1 MKVLKISLFRPT
13 LHQVFAAKACFL
25 LLCIFLLPLFGAS
38 QLAAE
43 EENKL
48 RQGPVNLTDL
58 ANFNSSKTGK
68 PRPEQSPVVGELNAS
83 VQATVDSEL
92 SGGQADV
99 KAPAGGE
106 EASQTSVSTGRIGR
120 RSISKVGLA
129 SIGLNQ
135 ISSVDSVIN
144 SLIWSNSDA
153 DQALALLKTTPARG
167 SSAALLALTS
177 AITVQTAVPPKNA
190 GNLAEQLVEARL
202 DWLSRSGQSDKL
214 SQLVRLLPFD
224 EEWSEWKRWQ
234 IEYDMVRRADKAAC
248 SDAKRFALQ
257 TLDSFWH
264 KARIICALLDGQLG
278 AASFA
283 ADILRASGEQDD
295 NFFQLVDKL
304 LGRSTTLSLNLD
316 DLSLLHLVL
325 MDAAHEQISADAF
338 ENLPPSM
345 IQAAS
350 SFRYLAPD
358 AALNT
363 SYQMLDR
370 NVQTAGETEQI
381 WRSLLTAPVP
391 AEAALASLRNQKAE
405 GGAHL
410 RGHGLNSAYLWVGLA
425 TRQGEDTDM
434 LIAEALRRETQAGRI
449 DLLIDL
455 YASLIRQRL
464 EMTEAATLSDQLASD
479 YAVIL
484 ALAAPSQA
492 IPATLDA
499 ASQKAYD
506 IQSVL
511 QLTDNMMWDADVMMR
526 LDCWSLLP
534 ILDAIGIS
542 TPSFDW
548 VARLTSS
555 SKGAD
560 VSSDWP
566 APYHRLSALGL
577 LALEQAAEAGRIGEV
592 GLIAASLVQPVHLGW
607 VAPTDGS
614 RVIAALQQVGL
625 DSTASALAHELM
637 VSSLLRS
644 NFTGKSG

>member
-1 MKVLKISLFRPT
+1 MPVFCICLFT
-13 LHQVFAAKACFL
+13 
-25 LLCIFLLPLFGAS
+25 LFGAS

-43 EENKL
+43 PKRNLE
-48 RQGPVNLTDL
+48 QGPVSLTDL
-58 ANFNSSKTGK
+58 GNFSASETDMLQ
-68 PRPEQSPVVGELNAS
+68 PEEIPAIGDLDTSAQPTKDSQLNA
-83 VQATVDSEL
+83 
-92 SGGQADV
+92 GQADV
-99 KAPAGGE
+99 KALAGDDE
-106 EASQTSVSTGRIGR
+106 VYPISVVTGRVGR

-135 ISSVDSVIN
+135 IKSVDSVIN

-153 DQALALLKTTPARG
+153 EQALALIKATPARG

-177 AITVQTAVPPKNA
+177 AITVQTAVPPKKA
-190 GNLAEQLVEARL
+190 GKLAEQLVKARL
-202 DWLSRSGQSDKL
+202 DWLARSGQSDKL
-214 SQLVRLLPFD
+214 SQLVRLLPLD

-248 SDAKRFALQ
+248 SDAEQFALQ
-257 TLDSFWH
+257 TLDTFWH
-264 KARIICALLDGQLG
+264 KARVICALLDGQLG

-304 LGRSTTLSLNLD
+304 LGRSATLSLDLD
-316 DLSLLHLVL
+316 GLSLLHLVL
-325 MDAAHEQISADAF
+325 MDAAHEQISAAAF
-338 ENLPPSM
+338 ENLPTSM

-391 AEAALASLRNQKAE
+391 AEAALASLRNQQAE
-405 GGAHL
+405 GGSHL

-425 TRQGEDTDM
+425 TRQGEDTDL
-434 LIAEALRRETQAGRI
+434 LIAQALRRETKAGRI

-455 YASLIRQRL
+455 YASLIHQRL
-464 EMTEAATLSDQLASD
+464 ELTEAATLSDQVASD
-479 YAVIL
+479 YAIIL
-484 ALAAPSQA
+484 ALATPSQPL
-492 IPATLDA
+492 PAMLKA

-506 IQSVL
+506 IQAVL
-511 QLTDNMMWDADVMMR
+511 QLTDNMAWNADVMMR

-534 ILDAIGIS
+534 ILDAIGIT

-548 VARLTSS
+548 VARLANSS
-555 SKGAD
+555 EGAD
-560 VSSDWP
+560 ALSDAP

-607 VAPTDGS
+607 VAPSDGS
-614 RVIAALQQVGL
+614 RVISALQQVGL
-625 DSTASALAHELM
+625 DSTANAFAHELM
-637 VSSLLRS
+637 ISSLLRS
-644 NFTGKSG
+644 HFTSKSG

>member
-1 MKVLKISLFRPT
+1 MNVLKISLFRPA
-13 LHQVFAAKACFL
+13 LRQVIKVSARFLALCICFL
-25 LLCIFLLPLFGAS
+25 QLFGAS

-43 EENKL
+43 QEREL
-48 RQGPVNLTDL
+48 ARAPVNLTDL
-58 ANFNSSKTGK
+58 VNFK
-68 PRPEQSPVVGELNAS
+68 
-83 VQATVDSEL
+83 DSETDASQL
-92 SGGQADV
+92 DKTPAFGDLGDSAQFKADNQLNSGQAGV
-99 KAPAGGE
+99 KAQAGDKE
-106 EASQTSVSTGRIGR
+106 VDQTSVATGRVGR

-135 ISSVDSVIN
+135 ITSVDPVIN

-153 DQALALLKTTPARG
+153 EQTLALLKATPASG

-177 AITVQTAVPPKNA
+177 AITVQTAVPPKNS
-190 GNLAEQLVEARL
+190 GKLAQQLVKARL
-202 DWLSRSGQSDKL
+202 DWLARSGQSDKL
-214 SQLVRLLPFD
+214 SQLVRLLPLD
-224 EEWSEWKRWQ
+224 KEWSEWKRWQ

-248 SDAKRFALQ
+248 SDAERFALQ
-257 TLDSFWH
+257 TLDPFWH
-264 KARIICALLDGQLG
+264 KARVICALLDGQLG

-304 LGRSTTLSLNLD
+304 LGRPTTLSLDLD
-316 DLSLLHLVL
+316 DVSLLHLVL
-325 MDAAHEQISADAF
+325 MDAAHEQISAAAF

-363 SYQMLDR
+363 SYQMLLR
-370 NVQTAGETEQI
+370 NVQTAVETEQI

-391 AEAALASLRNQKAE
+391 AEAALASLRNQQAE
-405 GGAHL
+405 WGSHL
-410 RGHGLNSAYLWVGLA
+410 RELGLNSAYLWVGLA

-434 LIAEALRRETQAGRI
+434 LIAQALRRETQAGRI

-464 EMTEAATLSDQLASD
+464 EITEAATLSEQRAAD
-479 YAVIL
+479 YAIIL
-484 ALAAPSQA
+484 AIAAPSQPL
-492 IPATLDA
+492 PAVLDA
-499 ASQKAYD
+499 ASQKAND
-506 IQSVL
+506 IQAVL
-511 QLTDNMMWDADVMMR
+511 QLTANMVWDAELMMR
-526 LDCWSLLP
+526 LGCWSLLP
-534 ILDAIGIS
+534 VLKAAGVS

-548 VARLTSS
+548 VARLANSS
-555 SKGAD
+555 ENANAF
-560 VSSDWP
+560 SDES

-592 GLIAASLVQPVHLGW
+592 GLIAASLIQPVHLGW
-607 VAPTDGS
+607 VAPSEGA

-625 DSTASALAHELM
+625 DSTASALAHELII
-637 VSSLLRS
+637 SSLLRS
-644 NFTGKSG
+644 HFTSPSV

>member
-1 MKVLKISLFRPT
+1 MNALKISLFRP
-13 LHQVFAAKACFL
+13 LLRQVIVVRACFL
-25 LLCIFLLPLFGAS
+25 LFCIFLLPLFGAS
-38 QLAAE
+38 QLGAE
-43 EENKL
+43 QENEL
-48 RQGPVNLTDL
+48 AQGPVSLTDL
-58 ANFNSSKTGK
+58 ANFNSSETDKS
-68 PRPEQSPVVGELNAS
+68 RPDETPVVGGPNAS
-83 VQATVDSEL
+83 AQATADSEL
-92 SGGQADV
+92 RGGQTDV

-106 EASQTSVSTGRIGR
+106 EASQTSVATGRVGR

-135 ISSVDSVIN
+135 ITSVDSVIN

-153 DQALALLKTTPARG
+153 EQALALLKATPARG

-202 DWLSRSGQSDKL
+202 DWLARSGQSDKL
-214 SQLVRLLPFD
+214 SQLVRLLPLD

-248 SDAKRFALQ
+248 SDAERFALQ

-304 LGRSTTLSLNLD
+304 LGRPATLSLDLD
-316 DLSLLHLVL
+316 NLSLLHLVL

-405 GGAHL
+405 GRTHL

-434 LIAEALRRETQAGRI
+434 LIAEALRLETQAGRI

-464 EMTEAATLSDQLASD
+464 EMTEAATFSEQLASD

-484 ALAAPSQA
+484 ALAAPYQPL
-492 IPATLDA
+492 PAMLDA
-499 ASQKAYD
+499 ASQKAFD
-506 IQSVL
+506 IQAIL
-511 QLTDNMMWDADVMMR
+511 QLTDNMAWDADVIMR

-548 VARLTSS
+548 VARHANSS
-555 SKGAD
+555 ESAD
-560 VSSDWP
+560 AFSDRPVS
-566 APYHRLSALGL
+566 YHRLSALGL
-577 LALEQAAEAGRIGEV
+577 LALEQAAEAGRVGEV

-607 VAPTDGS
+607 VAPSDGS

-625 DSTASALAHELM
+625 DGTASALAHELII
-637 VSSLLRS
+637 SSLLRS
-644 NFTGKSG
+644 NFTSKSG

>member
-1 MKVLKISLFRPT
+1 MNVLKISLVRPT
-13 LHQVFAAKACFL
+13 LHPVIEARAYFL

-43 EENKL
+43 QENEL
-48 RQGPVNLTDL
+48 RQGPVSLTDL
-58 ANFNSSKTGK
+58 ANFNSAETDKS
-68 PRPEQSPVVGELNAS
+68 RPDQTSVVGDLNAS
-83 VQATVDSEL
+83 VEATVDRVL
-92 SGGQADV
+92 SVGQTDV

-135 ISSVDSVIN
+135 IKSVDTVIN

-153 DQALALLKTTPARG
+153 EQALALLKTTPAKG

-202 DWLSRSGQSDKL
+202 DWLARSGQSDKL
-214 SQLVRLLPFD
+214 SQLVRLLPLD

-234 IEYDMVRRADKAAC
+234 IEYDMVRRADKVAC
-248 SDAKRFALQ
+248 SDAERFALQ

-304 LGRSTTLSLNLD
+304 LGRSTTLSLDLD

-325 MDAAHEQISADAF
+325 MDAAHQQISADAF

-405 GGAHL
+405 GMAHL
-410 RGHGLNSAYLWVGLA
+410 RGHGLNSAYLWVALA
-425 TRQGEDTDM
+425 TREGEDTDM

-484 ALAAPSQA
+484 ALAAPSQPL
-492 IPATLDA
+492 PATLDA
-499 ASQKAYD
+499 ASMKAYD
-506 IQSVL
+506 IQAVL
-511 QLTDNMMWDADVMMR
+511 QLTENMVWDADVMMR

-534 ILDAIGIS
+534 ILEAIGIS
-542 TPSFDW
+542 TPSLDW
-548 VARLTSS
+548 VVRLTSS
-555 SKGAD
+555 SKSAD
-560 VSSDWP
+560 ALTDWP

-607 VAPTDGS
+607 VAPSDGS

-644 NFTGKSG
+644 NFTDKSG

>member
-1 MKVLKISLFRPT
+1 MNVLKISLFRPA
-13 LHQVFAAKACFL
+13 LRRVIVARACFL
-25 LLCIFLLPLFGAS
+25 LLCILFLQLFGAS

-43 EENKL
+43 QKNEL
-48 RQGPVNLTDL
+48 DQGPVSLTDL
-58 ANFNSSKTGK
+58 ANFNSSETDKS
-68 PRPEQSPVVGELNAS
+68 RPDETSVVGDLNAS
-83 VQATVDSEL
+83 VQATEDSERD
-92 SGGQADV
+92 GRQTDV
-99 KAPAGGE
+99 KASAGGE
-106 EASQTSVSTGRIGR
+106 ETSQTSVATGRIGR

-135 ISSVDSVIN
+135 ITSADPAIN
-144 SLIWSNSDA
+144 SLIWTNSDA
-153 DQALALLKTTPARG
+153 KQALALLKTTPARG
-167 SSAALLALTS
+167 TSAALLALTS

-202 DWLSRSGQSDKL
+202 DWLARSGQSDKL
-214 SQLVRLLPFD
+214 SQLVRLLPLD

-248 SDAKRFALQ
+248 SDAERFALQ

-264 KARIICALLDGQLG
+264 KARIICALLEGQLG

-283 ADILRASGEQDD
+283 ADILQASGEQDD

-304 LGRSTTLSLNLD
+304 LGRSTTLSLDLN

-370 NVQTAGETEQI
+370 KVQTARETEQI
-381 WRSLLTAPVP
+381 WRSLLAAPVP

-405 GGAHL
+405 GRAHL
-410 RGHGLNSAYLWVGLA
+410 RRHGLNSAYLWVGLA

-434 LIAEALRRETQAGRI
+434 LIAEALRRETQAGRL

-464 EMTEAATLSDQLASD
+464 EMTEAATLSGQLASD

-484 ALAAPSQA
+484 ALAAPSQ
-492 IPATLDA
+492 PLPVMLDA
-499 ASQKAYD
+499 ASQKAND
-506 IQSVL
+506 IQAVL
-511 QLTDNMMWDADVMMR
+511 QLTNNMVWDADAMMR
-526 LDCWSLLP
+526 LDSWSLLP
-534 ILDAIGIS
+534 ILDAVGIS
-542 TPSFDW
+542 NPSFDW

-560 VSSDWP
+560 AFNDWP
-566 APYHRLSALGL
+566 EPHHRLSALGL

-592 GLIAASLVQPVHLGW
+592 GLIAASLIQPVHLGW
-607 VAPTDGS
+607 VAPSDGS

-637 VSSLLRS
+637 VSSLLRA
-644 NFTGKSG
+644 NFTRKSD

>member
-1 MKVLKISLFRPT
+1 MIV
-13 LHQVFAAKACFL
+13 AKACFL

-43 EENKL
+43 QGKEL
-48 RQGPVNLTDL
+48 GQGPVSLTDL
-58 ANFNSSKTGK
+58 ANFNSSETDKS
-68 PRPEQSPVVGELNAS
+68 RPDETQFVGDLNAS
-83 VQATVDSEL
+83 AQATADSEL
-92 SGGQADV
+92 NVGLTDV

-106 EASQTSVSTGRIGR
+106 EASQTSVATGRVGR

-135 ISSVDSVIN
+135 ITSVDTVIN

-153 DQALALLKTTPARG
+153 EQALALLKATPARG

-202 DWLSRSGQSDKL
+202 DWLARSGQSDKL
-214 SQLVRLLPFD
+214 SQLVRLLPLD

-248 SDAKRFALQ
+248 SDAERFALQ

-304 LGRSTTLSLNLD
+304 LGRAATLSLDLD

-345 IQAAS
+345 IQAAA

-363 SYQMLDR
+363 SYQMLYR

-391 AEAALASLRNQKAE
+391 AEAALASLRNQKAD
-405 GGAHL
+405 GRAHL

-425 TRQGEDTDM
+425 KRQGEDTDM
-434 LIAEALRRETQAGRI
+434 LILEALRRETQAGRI

-484 ALAAPSQA
+484 ALAAPYQPL
-492 IPATLDA
+492 PAMLDV
-499 ASQKAYD
+499 ASQKAFD
-506 IQSVL
+506 IQAIL
-511 QLTDNMMWDADVMMR
+511 QLTDNMAWDADVMMR

-548 VARLTSS
+548 VSRLTNSS
-555 SKGAD
+555 EGAD
-560 VSSDWP
+560 AFSDWP
-566 APYHRLSALGL
+566 PTYHRLSALGL

-607 VAPTDGS
+607 VAPSDGA
-614 RVIAALQQVGL
+614 RIIAALQQVGL

-637 VSSLLRS
+637 ISSLLRS
-644 NFTGKSG
+644 NFTSKSG

>member
-1 MKVLKISLFRPT
+1 MAS
-13 LHQVFAAKACFL
+13 ACL
-25 LLCIFLLPLFGAS
+25 TVLCIYLLAPFGAS
-38 QLAAE
+38 KLAAE
-43 EENKL
+43 PEREL
-48 RQGPVNLTDL
+48 VQDPVNLTDL
-58 ANFNSSKTGK
+58 VDFDASETDAPKPDETPAIGDLGASSLATADS
-68 PRPEQSPVVGELNAS
+68 QLNA
-83 VQATVDSEL
+83 
-92 SGGQADV
+92 GQADV
-99 KAPAGGE
+99 KTQAGDE
-106 EASQTSVSTGRIGR
+106 EAYETSVATGRVGR

-135 ISSVDSVIN
+135 LTSVDSVIN
-144 SLIWSNSDA
+144 SLIWSNSNA
-153 DQALALLKTTPARG
+153 EQALALLKATPARG
-167 SSAALLALTS
+167 SSPALLALTS
-177 AITVQTAVPPKNA
+177 AITVQTAVPPRNA
-190 GNLAEQLVEARL
+190 GKLAEQLVEARL

-214 SQLVRLLPFD
+214 SQLVRLLPLD

-248 SDAKRFALQ
+248 SDAERFALQ
-257 TLDSFWH
+257 TLDPFWH
-264 KARIICALLDGQLG
+264 KAKVICALLDGQLG
-278 AASFA
+278 AASFS

-304 LGRSTTLSLNLD
+304 LGRSATLSLDLD
-316 DLSLLHLVL
+316 ALSLLHLVL
-325 MDAAHEQISADAF
+325 MDAAHEQISAAAF
-338 ENLPPSM
+338 ENLPSSM

-391 AEAALASLRNQKAE
+391 AEAALASLHSQQAL
-405 GGAHL
+405 GGSHL
-410 RGHGLNSAYLWVGLA
+410 RGLGLNSAYLWVGLA
-425 TRQGEDTDM
+425 TRQGDDTDM
-434 LIAEALRRETQAGRI
+434 LIAQALRRETQAGRI

-484 ALAAPSQA
+484 ALAAPSQPL
-492 IPATLDA
+492 PAVLDA

-506 IQSVL
+506 IQAVL
-511 QLTDNMMWDADVMMR
+511 QLTDNMVWDADLMMR

-534 ILDAIGIS
+534 VLDAIGIS
-542 TPSFDW
+542 APSFDW
-548 VARLTSS
+548 VARLASS

-560 VSSDWP
+560 AFSDGP
-566 APYHRLSALGL
+566 ATYHRLSAPGL

-607 VAPTDGS
+607 VAPSDGA

-625 DSTASALAHELM
+625 DETAFALADELII
-637 VSSLLRS
+637 SSLLRMHFNS
-644 NFTGKSG
+644 TSS

>member
-1 MKVLKISLFRPT
+1 MFR
-13 LHQVFAAKACFL
+13 ACFL
-25 LLCIFLLPLFGAS
+25 LFCIFLLPLFGAS
-38 QLAAE
+38 QLGAE
-43 EENKL
+43 QQNEL
-48 RQGPVNLTDL
+48 AQGPVSLTDL
-58 ANFNSSKTGK
+58 ANFNSSETDKS
-68 PRPEQSPVVGELNAS
+68 RPDETPVVGGLNAS
-83 VQATVDSEL
+83 AQATADSEL
-92 SGGQADV
+92 RGGQTDL

-106 EASQTSVSTGRIGR
+106 EASQTSVATGRVGR

-129 SIGLNQ
+129 SIGVNQ
-135 ISSVDSVIN
+135 ISSIDSVIN

-153 DQALALLKTTPARG
+153 EQALALLKATPARG

-190 GNLAEQLVEARL
+190 GNLAEQLVKARL
-202 DWLSRSGQSDKL
+202 DWLARSGQSDKL
-214 SQLVRLLPFD
+214 SQLLRLLPLD

-248 SDAKRFALQ
+248 SDAERFALQ

-264 KARIICALLDGQLG
+264 KARVICALLDGQLG

-304 LGRSTTLSLNLD
+304 LGRPATLSLDLD
-316 DLSLLHLVL
+316 NLSLLHLVL

-338 ENLPPSM
+338 ENLPPAM

-405 GGAHL
+405 GRAHL

-425 TRQGEDTDM
+425 TRRGEDTDM
-434 LIAEALRRETQAGRI
+434 LIAEALRLETQAGRI

-464 EMTEAATLSDQLASD
+464 EMTEAATFSDQLASD

-484 ALAAPSQA
+484 ALAAPHQPLPA
-492 IPATLDA
+492 ILDA
-499 ASQKAYD
+499 ASQKASD
-506 IQSVL
+506 IQAIL
-511 QLTDNMMWDADVMMR
+511 QLTDNMAWDADVIMR

-542 TPSFDW
+542 SPSFDW
-548 VARLTSS
+548 VARLTNSPE
-555 SKGAD
+555 GAD
-560 VSSDWP
+560 AFSDWP
-566 APYHRLSALGL
+566 VSYHRLSALGL
-577 LALEQAAEAGRIGEV
+577 LALEQAAEAGRVGEV

-607 VAPTDGS
+607 VAPSDGS

-625 DSTASALAHELM
+625 DGTASALAHELIIA
-637 VSSLLRS
+637 SLLRY
-644 NFTGKSG
+644 NFTSKSG

>member
-1 MKVLKISLFRPT
+1 MNVLKISLLRPA
-13 LHQVFAAKACFL
+13 LHQVIVAKACFL

-43 EENKL
+43 QENEL
-48 RQGPVNLTDL
+48 GEGPVSLTDL
-58 ANFNSSKTGK
+58 ANFNSSETDKS
-68 PRPEQSPVVGELNAS
+68 RPDETQFVGDLNAS
-83 VQATVDSEL
+83 VQATADSEL
-92 SGGQADV
+92 SGGQTDV

-106 EASQTSVSTGRIGR
+106 EASQTSVATGRVGR

-135 ISSVDSVIN
+135 ITSVDTVIN

-153 DQALALLKTTPARG
+153 EQALALLKATPARG

-202 DWLSRSGQSDKL
+202 DWLARSGQSDKL
-214 SQLVRLLPFD
+214 SQLVRLLPLD

-234 IEYDMVRRADKAAC
+234 IEYDMVRRADNAAC
-248 SDAKRFALQ
+248 SDAERFALQ
-257 TLDSFWH
+257 TLDAFWH
-264 KARIICALLDGQLG
+264 KARIICALPDGQLS

-304 LGRSTTLSLNLD
+304 LGRTTTLSLDLD

-325 MDAAHEQISADAF
+325 MDAAHEQISADTV

-345 IQAAS
+345 IQAAA

-391 AEAALASLRNQKAE
+391 AEAALASLRNQKAD
-405 GGAHL
+405 GRAHL

-434 LIAEALRRETQAGRI
+434 LIVEALRRETQAGRI

-484 ALAAPSQA
+484 ALADPSQPL
-492 IPATLDA
+492 PAMLDA

-506 IQSVL
+506 IQAVL
-511 QLTDNMMWDADVMMR
+511 QLTDNMAWDADVMMR

-548 VARLTSS
+548 VARLTNSS
-555 SKGAD
+555 EGAD
-560 VSSDWP
+560 AFSDWP
-566 APYHRLSALGL
+566 VSYHRLSALGL

-607 VAPTDGS
+607 VAPSDGS

>member
-1 MKVLKISLFRPT
+1 MNVLKISLLRPA
-13 LHQVFAAKACFL
+13 LRQLIVARACFL
-25 LLCIFLLPLFGAS
+25 LICIFLPPLFGAS

-43 EENKL
+43 QESEL
-48 RQGPVNLTDL
+48 AQGPVSLTDL
-58 ANFNSSKTGK
+58 ANFNSSETDKS
-68 PRPEQSPVVGELNAS
+68 RPDETQFFGDLNAS

-92 SGGQADV
+92 SGGQTDV
-99 KAPAGGE
+99 KAPAGDE
-106 EASQTSVSTGRIGR
+106 EASQTSVATGRVGR

-135 ISSVDSVIN
+135 ITSVDTVIN

-153 DQALALLKTTPARG
+153 EQALALLKATPARG

-202 DWLSRSGQSDKL
+202 DWLARSGQSDKL
-214 SQLVRLLPFD
+214 SQIVRLLPLD

-248 SDAKRFALQ
+248 SDAEQFALQ
-257 TLDSFWH
+257 TLDAFWH

-304 LGRSTTLSLNLD
+304 LGRGATLSLNLD

-345 IQAAS
+345 IQAAA

-391 AEAALASLRNQKAE
+391 AEAALASLRNQKAD
-405 GGAHL
+405 GRAHL
-410 RGHGLNSAYLWVGLA
+410 RGHGLSSAYLWVGLA
-425 TRQGEDTDM
+425 KRQGEDTDM
-434 LIAEALRRETQAGRI
+434 LIVEALRRETQAGRI

-484 ALAAPSQA
+484 ALADPSQPL
-492 IPATLDA
+492 PAMLDA

-506 IQSVL
+506 IQAVL
-511 QLTDNMMWDADVMMR
+511 QLTDNMAWDADVMMR

-548 VARLTSS
+548 VARLTNSS
-555 SKGAD
+555 EGAD
-560 VSSDWP
+560 AFSDWP

-577 LALEQAAEAGRIGEV
+577 LALEQAAEAGRVGEV

-607 VAPTDGS
+607 VAPSDGS

-637 VSSLLRS
+637 ISSLLRS
-644 NFTGKSG
+644 NFTSKSG